1 MSRFHQS
8 QKQNK
13 HFVKKGE
20 IHIGATN
27 MRHNHPKKQ
36 KPNAKCA
43 CGSGKKFKKCCKNG
57 DIRVYDNGSPKRIKV
72 SIQDH
77 MTDFKWWCF
86 KEAGKYMDYDFNPAT
101 NNDIVDNVLQHH
113 KMIEEYKCKSFVAS
127 HPQFIN
133 DEDLGAFINARSDVP
148 GGKGRDAGIE
158 CLTNITD
165 GWFSLCF
172 QNTFAY
178 MMREREAGRKGT
190 PLIGWLITGFPTGVK
205 YSCELKGL
213 GDGGESVDGSF
224 SAEIHLCYK
233 ADNGSVIDPTQD
245 YNPTIDYKVFVPD
258 PQLQNIL
265 DMNRCYD
272 DFALYMN
279 IISNIIRF
287 TPGGTGFLHKNNFK
301 DWKCPMIMMGDWN

>member
-1 MSRFHQS
+1 MSKRNQRVKQTLTKPNPERFIREGRS
-8 QKQNK
+8 
-13 HFVKKGE
+13 
-20 IHIGATN
+20 
-27 MRHNHPKKQ
+27 MPKKQ
-36 KPNAKCA
+36 KANAKCA

-57 DIRVYDNGSPKRIKV
+57 DIRVNKLLTAQPIKV
-72 SIQDH
+72 SIKDH

-127 HPQFIN
+127 HPQYIN

-158 CLTNITD
+158 VLTNITD

-205 YSCELKGL
+205 FSCELKGKP
-213 GDGGESVDGSF
+213 VDGSF

-245 YNPTIDYKVFVPD
+245 YNPTIDYKIFVPD
-258 PQLQNIL
+258 PQLQNML

-272 DFALYMN
+272 NFANYMN
-279 IISNIIRF
+279 IIASIIRF

-301 DWKCPMIMMGDWN
+301 TWKCPMIMTPGMY

>member
-20 IHIGATN
+20 IHIGAAN

-36 KPNAKCA
+36 KANAKCA

-133 DEDLGAFINARSDVP
+133 DEDLGAFIRARSDVP

-205 YSCELKGL
+205 FSCDLKGKP
-213 GDGGESVDGSF
+213 VDGSF